1 MFDARHHWVTIQLN
15 LNIIY
20 TISVFFRVYCIYRD
34 QIACREKKIIKSNGQ
49 EDNIIFVIITHI
61 AKLDKEICIKLF
73 NKLQK
78 WKLLQRHISKRTHTQ
93 KYISTGYLLKL
104 HFYVDTLHIVNF
116 HASVTIIFGVNRFN
130 KEFHI

>member
-1 MFDARHHWVTIQLN
+1 MFDERIKHKYYQVTTRLN
-15 LNIIY
+15 LHIIC
-20 TISVFFRVYCIYRD
+20 TISVIFRVYCIYRD

-104 HFYVDTLHIVNF
+104 HFYADTLQ
-116 HASVTIIFGVNRFN
+116 AYR
-130 KEFHI
+130 KLPC

>member
-1 MFDARHHWVTIQLN
+1 MQLN
-15 LNIIY
+15 LHIICK
-20 TISVFFRVYCIYRD
+20 IHVLFRVYCIYRD

-104 HFYVDTLHIVNF
+104 HFYVDI
-116 HASVTIIFGVNRFN
+116 S
-130 KEFHI
+130 